1 MKKNTQSLESQIHAM
16 DKLAIHTKTR
26 IGHVPFAN
34 AYSSHPDLT
43 SRLFQIKNADLYEFE
58 IPLSMKFH
66 VMKKELELEP
76 GFLDMNINYI
86 YWAPSSNNSKDTE
99 ISLVGTIIN
108 NHDELSFQIDKI
120 MLNFLGTLGTVN
132 LEGIVD
138 VLIPYSSSSEFVAR
152 IQSPPEKALA
162 VIEGI
167 KKKKVIPF
175 GVETSAIVMRPGK
188 PNQGVL
194 GMKNMKC
201 SMTIN

>member
-1 MKKNTQSLESQIHAM
+1 
-16 DKLAIHTKTR
+16 
-26 IGHVPFAN
+26 
-34 AYSSHPDLT
+34 
-43 SRLFQIKNADLYEFE
+43 
-58 IPLSMKFH
+58 MKF
-66 VMKKELELEP
+66 KLLKEDKE
-76 GFLDMNINYI
+76 
-86 YWAPSSNNSKDTE
+86 SKARLGE
-99 ISLVGTIIN
+99 IQTAHGIIRTPI
-108 NHDELSFQIDKI
+108 F
-120 MLNFLGTLGTVN
+120 MPVGTLGTVN

>member
-1 MKKNTQSLESQIHAM
+1 
-16 DKLAIHTKTR
+16 
-26 IGHVPFAN
+26 
-34 AYSSHPDLT
+34 
-43 SRLFQIKNADLYEFE
+43 
-58 IPLSMKFH
+58 
-66 VMKKELELEP
+66 
-76 GFLDMNINYI
+76 MNINYI

-167 KKKKVIPF
+167 KKKSK
-175 GVETSAIVMRPGK
+175 
-188 PNQGVL
+188 
-194 GMKNMKC
+194 
-201 SMTIN
+201 